1 MEDSWRGLL
10 AVLGILAGLTA
21 FGSSYQI
28 IEGPKNATVLVGSEA
43 RFNCTVS
50 QGWKLIMWALNG
62 TVVVSITPNGPI
74 ITNDHFT
81 SESYEEGGNFISEMI
96 IHDVQFNDSGQIK
109 CSLQNSDQGGFA
121 FLSVQ
126 VMGALRIPN
135 DSLIV
140 IEDEPC
146 NVSCRALG
154 WTPLPDMSWEI
165 SIPARHW
172 SYFSIPEPGDL
183 HSAVSILSIT
193 PQGNGTLTCVAN
205 MKSLDAHRSITVN
218 LTVVQPPLG
227 SIDKPGTSLP
237 TWAIVLLAVSLS
249 LLLILIIVLI
259 IIFCCCCV
267 SGREKKESSY
277 QSEIRKSANM
287 KTNKDTSEA
296 KLKNGNEN
304 YGYSAD
310 EPKTKQVASSPPTS
324 SEFRVPEQR
333 SNSRPYQ
340 ESAQQRQGPA
350 KQPRVSFPMASP
362 MKIRNVTLV

>member
-218 LTVVQPPLG
+218 LTVVQPPL
-227 SIDKPGTSLP
+227 
-237 TWAIVLLAVSLS
+237 
-249 LLLILIIVLI
+249 
-259 IIFCCCCV
+259 
-267 SGREKKESSY
+267 ESSY

-310 EPKTKQVASSPPTS
+310 EPKTKHGQKKVQEEFDIDMDAPETERAAVAIQSQ
-324 SEFRVPEQR
+324 FRKFQKKKAG
-333 SNSRPYQ
+333 SQS
-340 ESAQQRQGPA
+340 
-350 KQPRVSFPMASP
+350 
-362 MKIRNVTLV
+362 